1 MADKLAV
8 NPKILAAARK
18 VTAKRPKTVIDH
30 ILKHGF
36 ITTQELKDLYGY
48 NHPPRAIRDVR
59 EQGIPLDMYKV
70 VGNDGRKIGAYR
82 FGNPDAIENHKL
94 GGRKVFS
101 KAFKELLIKK
111 YDSRCAITNERYEER
126 YLQID
131 HRIPYEVAG
140 DNVADEQQP
149 DEFMLLSGSAQRQKS
164 WSCEH
169 CSNWSGVKNQK
180 VCRICYWAS
189 PEKYT
194 HMAMKEIRTLQLVWS
209 GRDGAAFYDRM
220 SEKARAEKVTL
231 QDLVKITLEKVF
243 R

>member
-1 MADKLAV
+1 MAKKTTVD
-8 NPKILAAARK
+8 PRILAAVSK

-59 EQGIPLDMYKV
+59 EQGVPLTMYRVAGK
-70 VGNDGRKIGAYR
+70 DDRSIAAYR

-101 KAFKELLIKK
+101 KAFKELLIDK
-111 YDSRCAITNERYEER
+111 YDSRCAITNEKYEER

-169 CSNWSGVKNQK
+169 CENWITRKNPD
-180 VCRICYWAS
+180 VCRACYWAS

-194 HMAMKEIRTLQLVWS
+194 HMALKEIRSLQLVWS
-209 GRDGAAFYDRM
+209 GRDGAAFFDRM
-220 SEKARAEKVTL
+220 AEKARAGRVSL
-231 QDLVKITLEKVF
+231 QDLVKTTLEKVF

>member
-1 MADKLAV
+1 MAKTTTVD
-8 NPKILAAARK
+8 PRILAAASK
-18 VTAKRPKTVIDH
+18 VTAKRPKTVINH

-36 ITTQELKDLYGY
+36 ITTQELNVLYGY
-48 NHPPRAIRDVR
+48 RHPPRAIRDVR
-59 EQGIPLDMYKV
+59 EQGVPLTMYRVAGKD
-70 VGNDGRKIGAYR
+70 NRSIAAYR

-101 KAFKELLIKK
+101 KAFKEILIKK
-111 YDSRCAITNERYEER
+111 YDSRCAITNEKYEER

-131 HRIPYEVAG
+131 HRIQYEVAG

-169 CSNWSGVKNQK
+169 CTNWSKEKNPN
-180 VCRICYWAS
+180 VCRVCYWAR

-194 HMAMKEIRTLQLVWS
+194 HMATKEMRSLQLVWS
-209 GRDGAAFYDRM
+209 GREGAAFFDRM
-220 SEKARAEKVTL
+220 AEKAKAGKVFL
-231 QDLVKITLEKVF
+231 QDLVKTTLERVF